1 MAYNYTAS
9 IGEMSPDFRKRL
21 ITAYQSDPVYSQL
34 LLQLQENDS
43 LAENKA
49 QLKFALRDGLVWHQ
63 GDTDRLCIPDSL
75 VGEVLNLEHTHQSHH
90 GFERTFH
97 RAALTW
103 YIRKLGRQ
111 VRDFIKECPECKI
124 FQTRRHAPYG
134 SLQPIDAPPTP
145 FHTISIDF
153 ILALPLTADGL
164 DCVLSV
170 TCKLSKRITLIPGKN
185 T

>member
-1 MAYNYTAS
+1 M
-9 IGEMSPDFRKRL
+9 
-21 ITAYQSDPVYSQL
+21 
-34 LLQLQENDS
+34 
-43 LAENKA
+43 
-49 QLKFALRDGLVWHQ
+49 
-63 GDTDRLCIPDSL
+63 
-75 VGEVLNLEHTHQSHH
+75 
-90 GFERTFH
+90 
-97 RAALTW
+97 
-103 YIRKLGRQ
+103 
-111 VRDFIKECPECKI
+111 RDFIKECPECKI

-185 T
+185 TWTAKQWADALIERLWIANWGMPKVIISDRDRKFLSGLWTQLFKRLGASLIYSAAYHP